1 MVSNT
6 HRHDGVC
13 KQAVSSLQDVEA
25 STDIH
30 IPFLLPS
37 SLAENQR
44 LVERH
49 TSVTTVPPLHTCSQI
64 TRRVHTHTHAC
75 ARERETDRQGRK
87 QGKRASARLLGFLR
101 LHTCLSLFLFFL
113 GWRAGLGIEVLM
125 LSLSLCRCFTGVV
138 QAKRSPK
145 VVVSNILNILSDF
158 SLLYFIPDLC
168 HFQFHESY
176 QYDNNTGKS
185 FTR

>member
-49 TSVTTVPPLHTCSQI
+49 TSVTTVPPLHTCSQS
-64 TRRVHTHTHAC
+64 TRRVHTHTHMRAHE
-75 ARERETDRQGRK
+75 RERQI
-87 QGKRASARLLGFLR
+87 GKEAGKESKCSAPWLSEAAHLFVII
-101 LHTCLSLFLFFL
+101 SLFSWVEGRTGNRSINAFSFSVPLL
-113 GWRAGLGIEVLM
+113 HRGGAGQE
-125 LSLSLCRCFTGVV
+125 
-138 QAKRSPK
+138 
-145 VVVSNILNILSDF
+145 
-158 SLLYFIPDLC
+158 
-168 HFQFHESY
+168 ES
-176 QYDNNTGKS
+176 QSGGE
-185 FTR
+185 